1 MSYHIDLG
9 GAPANERC
17 AQLGHT
23 PDFAAVN
30 AFEVSAYR
38 LAVIALHGLP
48 PEGCRLA
55 AYANHHDF
63 GIYRTLV
70 LHIDDEAD
78 AHVAAYAEAVEEGL
92 SSWISA
98 CFSPPVEYDGCVATI
113 PRREATELLIGAL
126 LVSRPRP
133 DGTFAIPDFERVHT
147 NLTAAFPEAAEA
159 ARARLA
165 A

>member
-1 MSYHIDLG
+1 MPYHIDLG
-9 GAPANERC
+9 GAPANEPC

-30 AFEVSAYR
+30 LFEVNAYM

-48 PEGCRLA
+48 PKGCRLA
-55 AYANHHDF
+55 PYANAHDF
-63 GIYRTLV
+63 GTYRTLV

-78 AHVAAYAEAVEEGL
+78 ETVAAYAEAVEEGL

-98 CFSPPVEYDGCVATI
+98 CFSPPVEYDGCIATI
-113 PRREATELLIGAL
+113 PRREHSEVLIGAL